1 MSEGRQAMDGRFMW
15 DPWQEMRRLQRE
27 MEHLVASVPALHWP
41 LRGEYPPLNV
51 MRDEN
56 GIVVEAL
63 FPGVDRA
70 SLGVTVVGGALTIH
84 GQRNAEP
91 GVPEERYRRRERPLG
106 TFTRTVSVGERLDG
120 DTAQATYTNGILRV
134 QLARADAAPKKIAIH
149 S

>member
-1 MSEGRQAMDGRFMW
+1 MDGRFMW

-27 MEHLVASVPALHWP
+27 MEHLVARVPSLPWP

-70 SLGVTVVGGALTIH
+70 SLDVTVIGDALTIR
-84 GQRNAEP
+84 GERKPES
-91 GVPEERYRRRERPLG
+91 GIPEERYHRRERPLG
-106 TFTRTVSVGERLDG
+106 AFTRTVSVGERPDG
-120 DTAQATYTNGILRV
+120 DKAQATYTNGVLRV
-134 QLARADAAPKKIAIH
+134 QLADAEAAPKKIAIQG
-149 S
+149 